1 MYVLSRCAVGFY
13 LVSVNEKKILKHNVT
28 NEIDVGVK
36 KNTAAN
42 LSLTIRRNS
51 LENIDN

>member
-36 KNTAAN
+36 KKYGSRLKLNY
-42 LSLTIRRNS
+42 SEKFFRKY
-51 LENIDN
+51 